1 VGQEAP
7 VRRQVPVEVFQVNEL
22 PITIT
27 DTTFIKTKDG
37 YVLKSTLSNNS
48 EFHTTGLRY
57 SLAVVDSMS
66 VPNAVVARNEGLKL
80 AEGQTKIT
88 TFRTPI
94 KLKLK
99 ADERLVLMLEQ
110 VISSDYVW
118 EVINANE
125 AFKAYIAGDYSV
137 VPRVLRVRN
146 QVDARPGARMIY

>member
-1 VGQEAP
+1 MGQEAP